1 MGRDLLTPEEVK
13 QLHFKTIIFPT
24 IGFPI
29 FRSTVVYKEFSCYQ
43 KGEIERKPKL
53 LEDLSYTYFTVE
65 KLNTKIKKQKM
76 KKESSSEELDD
87 FFEEMKNEFKEMV
100 DEISKLLDNV
110 KYNLDY
116 PQVNGMMYCSIEI
129 DNLLSGDDTDR
140 IITLSNEKFHIEIES
155 NNDKSIINIHKLL

>member
-13 QLHFKTIIFPT
+13 QLHYKTIIFPT
-24 IGFPI
+24 IGYPI

-43 KGEIERKPKL
+43 KGEEYREPKL

-65 KLNTKIKKQKM
+65 KLNNRIKKQKM
-76 KKESSSEELDD
+76 QQEETNEELDE
-87 FFEEMKNEFKEMV
+87 FFEEMKKDYAGIVE
-100 DEISKLLDNV
+100 EISKLLDNQ

-116 PQVNGMMYCSIEI
+116 PQENGMMYCSIAI

-140 IITLSNEKFHIEIES
+140 IMKLTNERFHIEI
-155 NNDKSIINIHKLL
+155 NVVDDKSVINIHKLL

>member
-1 MGRDLLTPEEVK
+1 
-13 QLHFKTIIFPT
+13 
-24 IGFPI
+24 
-29 FRSTVVYKEFSCYQ
+29 
-43 KGEIERKPKL
+43 
-53 LEDLSYTYFTVE
+53 
-65 KLNTKIKKQKM
+65 
-76 KKESSSEELDD
+76 
-87 FFEEMKNEFKEMV
+87 MKNEFKEMV